1 MLYNKV
7 YCIWSV
13 AGLLHKS
20 MAFGWDSDFQLSSF
34 DGTNSLT
41 SYLLAT
47 IGLNC
52 MDVRQAGTRSSL
64 NYGTS
69 LSIRCSG
76 SDCYYPTT
84 PFPEY

>member
-7 YCIWSV
+7 YRIWSV

-20 MAFGWDSDFQLSSF
+20 MAVGWDPDFQLSSF
-34 DGTNSLT
+34 DRTNGLT

-52 MDVRQAGTRSSL
+52 MDVRQAGTKLSL
-64 NYGTS
+64 NQGSS

-84 PFPEY
+84 PFPKL